1 MFSSLNYCV
10 FLIADKPL
18 KKRKQDTYPQE
29 PGAEASEG
37 PAVHKGNNSSKLTPK
52 KSSSANNGAGRPA
65 LMVSIDLQQA
75 GRIIEQPVVVL
86 EPQPLCEQHLRHLKT
101 NLDGKANKDVGN
113 RPAIIKQPP
122 NSAEKSLSGG
132 PPESRRLKQESQRV
146 SKPKHES
153 NRGHSNDRRSDM
165 VRQKH
170 DQHSNSLHK
179 EEKNNN
185 SHRSSR
191 PETPKSS
198 GRADYNS
205 RCDDDKVRHK
215 ERNKEKQRV
224 REEDKHRDRNK
235 TRDRDKSKEV
245 EGPREAEIDKDRH
258 KDREQDKDR
267 EKESIEDKT
276 RSRDKDK
283 GRNRDKIRDVDKP
296 REKEKDKEREKD
308 KDRHRERTKG
318 KERDRNRKRKT
329 KEDPDKTSP
338 DQNPKPDKPSDL
350 NGRHRAGESSPPR
363 QTPPKKENRTNG
375 DGSISCLPG
384 NRRNSLDPKPCEFP
398 QYLLGGQSGSLKN
411 FVIPK
416 IKRDAPDKDLQLKR
430 KLLESRS
437 EPLVRLERVSLV
449 NSLNKRS
456 KPVVV
461 LRRLSVEEVKRII
474 RESKSSRSKKWSS
487 KGMKIF

>member
-1 MFSSLNYCV
+1 
-10 FLIADKPL
+10 
-18 KKRKQDTYPQE
+18 
-29 PGAEASEG
+29 
-37 PAVHKGNNSSKLTPK
+37 
-52 KSSSANNGAGRPA
+52 
-65 LMVSIDLQQA
+65 
-75 GRIIEQPVVVL
+75 
-86 EPQPLCEQHLRHLKT
+86 
-101 NLDGKANKDVGN
+101 
-113 RPAIIKQPP
+113 
-122 NSAEKSLSGG
+122 
-132 PPESRRLKQESQRV
+132 
-146 SKPKHES
+146 
-153 NRGHSNDRRSDM
+153 
-165 VRQKH
+165 
-170 DQHSNSLHK
+170 K
-179 EEKNNN
+179 EEKKG
-185 SHRSSR
+185 SR
-191 PETPKSS
+191 
-198 GRADYNS
+198 D
-205 RCDDDKVRHK
+205 
-215 ERNKEKQRV
+215 
-224 REEDKHRDRNK
+224 
-235 TRDRDKSKEV
+235 KEV
-245 EGPREAEIDKDRH
+245 ERPREAEIDKDRH

-276 RSRDKDK
+276 KSRDKDK

-296 REKEKDKEREKD
+296 REKDKEREKD
-308 KDRHRERTKG
+308 KDRHRERTKD

-329 KEDPDKTSP
+329 KEDPDKNSP

-350 NGRHRAGESSPPR
+350 NGRHRTGESSPPR

-487 KGMKIF
+487 KGKKIFQYKGVDRPAFSFFVYLVFFVGTDLK